1 MESYDHYKSRTEEV
15 TERVTYVDRG
25 EAKIHER
32 PSHDE
37 KVKGIPGITEIIL
50 YRGTLLEHFTKVIL
64 FSLP

>member
-1 MESYDHYKSRTEEV
+1 MESYDHYTEEV

-50 YRGTLLEHFTKVIL
+50 HRGTLLEHVTKVFL

>member
-1 MESYDHYKSRTEEV
+1 MESYDHYTEEV

-50 YRGTLLEHFTKVIL
+50 YRGTLLKHVTKVFL